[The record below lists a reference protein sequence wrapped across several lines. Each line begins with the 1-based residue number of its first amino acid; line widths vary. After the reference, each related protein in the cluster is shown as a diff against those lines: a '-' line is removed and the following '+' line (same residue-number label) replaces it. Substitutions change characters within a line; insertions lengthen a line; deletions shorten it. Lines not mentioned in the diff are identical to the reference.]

1 MAIRNVSAGLGNSIS
16 NVSTRVRAIGRN
28 LAERQ
33 TGPFQQKGMIGQ
45 DVARIGV
52 FSGNNAVKGTQV
64 GFAGSHLAP
73 SPLVFSGAAGF
84 NKGAVQDAASY
95 YTHRRFGRMDSN
107 LGFNRIPG
115 LQRGPR
121 F

>member
-1 MAIRNVSAGLGNSIS
+1 MAIKNVAAGLGNSIS

-28 LAERQ
+28 VAERP
-33 TGPFQQKGMIGQ
+33 TGPFQQRGMIGQ

-52 FSGNNAVKGTQV
+52 FSGHNAAQGTNV

-73 SPLVFSGAAGF
+73 SPFVFSGAAGF
-84 NKGAVQDAASY
+84 NRGAVQDAASY

-107 LGFNRIPG
+107 LGYNRIPG

>member
-1 MAIRNVSAGLGNSIS
+1 MAINNVGAALGNSIS
-16 NVSTRVRAIGRN
+16 GVSTRVRAIGRN
-28 LAERQ
+28 MSERP
-33 TGPFQQKGMIGQ
+33 TGPFQQRGMIGQ
-45 DVARIGV
+45 DIARVGV
-52 FSGNNAVKGTQV
+52 FSGHNAAQGTSV

-73 SPLVFSGAAGF
+73 SPFVFSGATGF
-84 NKGAVQDAASY
+84 NKGAIQDAATY

-115 LQRGPR
+115 FQRGPR